1 MTQSLL
7 SHKINSSQDGYFI
20 LEFSI
25 VALTVSTLF
34 IIAVLFYY
42 PIYLERAKLAE
53 GITLASAV
61 VRTQF
66 VEYYSLHGKFPST
79 GADLGLGE
87 SFKQSGKYTS
97 NISINQGAVTA
108 TVLLQDNQSSLLTF
122 RPALLDDSEYKII
135 LPICGYATHPAQSVI
150 YGENQTNIPQRY
162 LPHTCR

>member
-1 MTQSLL
+1 MIQQVTFFKSNATQ
-7 SHKINSSQDGYFI
+7 KGYFV

-66 VEYYSLHGKFPST
+66 VEYYSLHGQFPAT
-79 GADLGLGE
+79 VADSGLNG
-87 SFKQSGKYTS
+87 SFKQTGKYTS
-97 NISINQGAVTA
+97 NISIDQGAVTA

-122 RPALLDDSEYKII
+122 RPALLGNAEYQVI
-135 LPICGYATHPAQSVI
+135 LPICGYANPPAHSII
-150 YGENQTNIPQRY
+150 YGENQTNISKRS
-162 LPHTCR
+162 LIHTCR

>member
-1 MTQSLL
+1 MIQQVTFFKSNATQ
-7 SHKINSSQDGYFI
+7 KGYFV

-66 VEYYSLHGKFPST
+66 VEYYSLHGQFPST
-79 GADLGLGE
+79 GADLGMV
-87 SFKQSGKYTS
+87 FKTGKYTS
-97 NISINQGAVTA
+97 NISIDQGAVTA
-108 TVLLQDNQSSLLTF
+108 TLLLQDNQSSLLTF